1 MPTDSLPTPTVSEER
16 PWRTEGLFSPHYLT
30 HRLPNPKS
38 AAWPEAV
45 EADAVFDFARE
56 RFAQE
61 GAALKAGNEED
72 AEGHWIVPLL
82 DRLGFGRNARKA
94 IPGIPT
100 HRLPDFLLYASQP
113 LAQAAFLSKSFYPDC
128 LGLLEAKRW
137 GVNLSREG
145 TKSKERSPQ
154 TQLRDYLSETPALF
168 WGILTNGGQWR
179 LVCKRDR
186 ASAFFEFDLERVLL
200 AAQAPET
207 EDQARQDF
215 RLFYALFRRAAFER
229 DADGVCLLD
238 SVRDEARLF
247 KAEVERRLR
256 VQVFDCVEILARGFL
271 DAPGNA
277 LTAADLPLIYQN
289 CLILLYRI
297 LFVLNA
303 EARELLPTRPRDKA
317 AKGYC
322 TSYGLEFVRRRLA
335 APDGTEYDD
344 DQTFVL
350 AERLKAL
357 FTLINGRPGPPGKR
371 DKNAEL
377 NIPRYNGGL
386 FAPDRYP
393 FLEEKRVADSFL
405 ADALRRLAYRT
416 DGPEQVAFDYANL
429 GERHLGSIYEGLL
442 EHRLTLSPEGALRLT
457 NDKGERKT
465 SGAYY
470 TPEAWVAYIVSHTL
484 QPLLDGIGPTP
495 ATSRDP
501 SLLGKGE
508 EGAASGAP
516 TPLTPPS
523 LTGKGAGGLGAPDS
537 FAETVLRLNVCD
549 PAMGSGH
556 FLVEAVAFLAEAVA
570 THPTTAPR
578 PLLDAEGQPVV
589 DGSGEPVCT
598 EDAKRAYWKRRLVEA
613 CIYGVD
619 LNPLAVEL
627 AKLSLWLETVDRVPL
642 NFLDHHLRCGNSLLG
657 TTLAALP
664 TYPELRKTA
673 KKKKDGQL
681 SLTFSADLADAVA
694 QAIAEFAAIE
704 GVSTDTHGAAKQK
717 EALWRNISETLMP
730 RFRQAADLWL
740 APWFGADVGWLD
752 FTTQFDAPDK
762 TAALYAR
769 HEATLGPLRPFHW
782 ELEFPDIF
790 FDDKGDRRADAGF
803 DAVVGNPPWERIKL
817 QENEF
822 FAGRSPAIALA
833 PKASDRKKLIAALP
847 VSDPALWGAYEA
859 ARDRAEQTQ
868 GFVHRSGFFPLMG
881 RGDTNLYA
889 VFAEKALQLVSPTG
903 RVGLLVPSGVATD
916 DTTKA
921 YFQELVTGK
930 RLAELLDFENKAKVF
945 EDVHAEFKFSIIL
958 ITGAGVPQETV
969 KCGFFLHGMED
980 MKDPERV
987 FTLSPDDF
995 KLFNPNTLTC
1005 PIFRR
1010 RRDVELTRKI
1020 YDGVPILIKEAEWI
1034 DKRFV
1039 PSINPWD
1046 IQFSTMF
1053 HMANDSNLFRTATA
1067 LKSEGY
1073 WLGKNNVYTKA
1084 QEKYLPLYEAKMMH
1098 QYDHRYANAVESEV
1112 QTKSAQASE
1121 LIEIARKADADMEA
1135 EPRYWIPLDN
1145 IVPIVAQVPKMIPE
1159 AYSTANKQVM
1169 MRAVM
1174 YWLGGYWHNRGD
1186 AANAGFALNKVF
1198 PDHKFS
1204 SGWGDAFQKWMGV
1217 MECQEDEKRFPLTE
1231 ADRKT
1236 IQDYAGRDDIKGMLW
1251 ALMLAH
1257 LPKWQLGFR
1266 NIVNPNNVR
1275 TFITAIIPM
1284 AGVGHSMPLI
1294 TLQSASHAA
1303 LLTANFNSFVLDY
1316 IARQKIGSRN
1326 ATFFTVEQFA
1336 VLPPER
1342 YQDDWHGVKLADF
1355 ITDRV
1360 LELCYTAHDL
1370 QGFADDLG
1378 YTGPPFAWDEEKR
1391 LHRRCQLDALY
1402 FHLYGLTRGEA
1413 GEILDTF
1420 PIVKRQDEAKYGGRF
1435 RTRDLILGYYSAY
1448 AAGNMDAQV
1457 KG

>member
-1 MPTDSLPTPTVSEER
+1 MPTASPPTLTAQDER

-30 HRLPNPKS
+30 HRLPSPKS
-38 AAWPEAV
+38 AAWPDTA
-45 EADAVFDFARE
+45 EADAVFDFARAL
-56 RFAQE
+56 FAE
-61 GAALKAGNEED
+61 KHAAVKTGSEED

-82 DRLGFGRNARKA
+82 DRLGFGHNARKA

-100 HRLPDFLLYASQP
+100 HRLPDFLLYASP
-113 LAQAAFLSKSFYPDC
+113 ALAGAAFQSKNFYADC
-128 LGLLEAKRW
+128 LGLLEAKKW
-137 GVNLSREG
+137 SVNLSREG

-154 TQLRDYLSETPALF
+154 TQLRDYLSETPALT
-168 WGILTNGGQWR
+168 WGILTSGGRWR
-179 LVCKRDR
+179 LLCKHDR

-207 EDQARQDF
+207 SGQARQDF

-229 DADGVCLLD
+229 DADGLCLLD
-238 SVRDEARLF
+238 TVRDEARLF

-271 DAPGNA
+271 DNLDNA
-277 LTAADLPLIYQN
+277 LTAADLPVIYQN

-317 AKGYC
+317 SRGYC
-322 TSYGLEFVRRRLA
+322 TSYGLEFVRRKLS

-344 DQTFVL
+344 DQTFAL
-350 AERLKAL
+350 AARLHGL
-357 FTLINGRPGPPGKR
+357 FTLINGRPGPPGRR

-393 FLEEKRVADSFL
+393 FLEEKKVADSFL
-405 ADALRRLAYRT
+405 ADALRRLAYRN
-416 DGPEQVAFDYANL
+416 DGPEQIAFDYANL

-442 EHRLTLSPEGALRLT
+442 EHRLTPAPDGGLRLT

-484 QPLLDGIGPTP
+484 QPLLDGIGPSPDSSEPNPP
-495 ATSRDP
+495 AP
-501 SLLGKGE
+501 FPKKEGGAE
-508 EGAASGAP
+508 EKPALPASSPFLPREGSPLAAGVGLPVS
-516 TPLTPPS
+516 
-523 LTGKGAGGLGAPDS
+523 GLGPPDS
-537 FAETVLRLNVCD
+537 FAEAVLRLNVCD

-556 FLVEAVAFLAEAVA
+556 FLVEAVAYLAEAVA
-570 THPTTAPR
+570 VHHTTAPR
-578 PLLDAEGQPVV
+578 PLLDAEGQAVV
-589 DGSGEPVCT
+589 DERGEPVCT

-664 TYPELRKTA
+664 TYPELKKSSRKKNA
-673 KKKKDGQL
+673 GQL
-681 SLTFSADLADAVA
+681 SLTFSADLADAVT

-717 EALWRNISETLMP
+717 EALWRNISQTLMP

-740 APWFGADVGWLD
+740 APWFGAALGWLD
-752 FTTQFDAPDK
+752 FTTQFDSPDK
-762 TAALYAR
+762 TAALHAQYAVPVFGGDR
-769 HEATLGPLRPFHW
+769 PPAPNSGGAGEDTAKAPPAPFPTPPELGAGGPSSPLRPFHW

-790 FDDKGDRRADAGF
+790 LNETGGKKPDAGF

-833 PKASDRKKLIAALP
+833 PKASDRKKLIASLP
-847 VSDPALWGAYEA
+847 TSDPALWAAYEA

-903 RVGLLVPSGVATD
+903 RVGLLVPSGAATD

-945 EDVHAEFKFSIIL
+945 EDVDSRFKFSIIL

-980 MKDPERV
+980 MKDAERV

-1010 RRDVELTRKI
+1010 RRDAELTRKI
-1020 YDGVPILIKEAEWI
+1020 YENVPILVHETPQGNVNPWGISFLRMFDMTNDTHLFRRADELEAE
-1034 DKRFV
+1034 
-1039 PSINPWD
+1039 
-1046 IQFSTMF
+1046 
-1053 HMANDSNLFRTATA
+1053 
-1067 LKSEGY
+1067 GY
-1073 WLGKNNVYTKA
+1073 YQDARDAGNVYTKGKM
-1084 QEKYLPLYEAKMMH
+1084 KYLPLYEGKMVQM
-1098 QYDHRYANAVESEV
+1098 YDHRAAGIVVNPANVHRPAQEAPTTLQQHKDPEHSP
-1112 QTKSAQASE
+1112 SAQFWVDRVEVLTSLSE
-1121 LIEIARKADADMEA
+1121 K
-1135 EPRYWIPLDN
+1135 PP
-1145 IVPIVAQVPKMIPE
+1145 
-1159 AYSTANKQVM
+1159 S
-1169 MRAVM
+1169 
-1174 YWLGGYWHNRGD
+1174 WL
-1186 AANAGFALNKVF
+1186 
-1198 PDHKFS
+1198 
-1204 SGWGDAFQKWMGV
+1204 
-1217 MECQEDEKRFPLTE
+1217 
-1231 ADRKT
+1231 
-1236 IQDYAGRDDIKGMLW
+1236 
-1251 ALMLAH
+1251 
-1257 LPKWQLGFR
+1257 LGFKSVTAPTNAR
-1266 NIVNPNNVR
+1266 S
-1275 TFITAIIPM
+1275 FICSVLPLCA
-1284 AGVGHSMPLI
+1284 VGNSMPVIRLGADSI
-1294 TLQSASHAA
+1294 SSPACLV
-1303 LLTANFNSFVLDY
+1303 ANLSSFVLDFA
-1316 IARQKIGSRN
+1316 ARQKIGGQN
-1326 ATFFTVEQFA
+1326 LNFFIMEQFP
-1336 VLPPER
+1336 VIPPER
-1342 YQDDWHGVKLADF
+1342 YNDDWHGVRLADF
-1355 ITDRV
+1355 ITARV

-1378 YTGPPFAWDEEKR
+1378 YTGPPFAWDEETR

-1402 FHLYGLTRGEA
+1402 FHLYGLTEGEA

-1435 RTRDLILGYYSAY
+1435 RTRDLILGYYRAY
-1448 AAGNMDAQV
+1448 GAGNMDAQV